1 MKVFNPEDFSL
12 LELDTQESSSN
23 LNFSKIS
30 HESMEVHE
38 FVKVNKENYL
48 LIEKIED

>member
-12 LELDTQESSSN
+12 LELDTQENSSQ
-23 LNFSKIS
+23 NFSKIS
-30 HESMEVHE
+30 PESREVNE
-38 FVKVNKENYL
+38 YVKVNKENYL